1 MVFRFLKLVSFK
13 VCGITLISKY
23 LLATLERV
31 KDTPLIAIEDFSI
44 KYLCNFLFSSSNF
57 REPLIGSKQ
66 QRLHIDWLPRFKHSE
81 NYDCAVAW
89 NPDKESI
96 EDFLTRM
103 QHNVSNCQWMV
114 HNHTQ
119 IAAFVR
125 KVYWD

>member
-1 MVFRFLKLVSFK
+1 MRYLNKDGRGEYAPMNTITVLDFDKGVVFR
-13 VCGITLISKY
+13 Y
-23 LLATLERV
+23 
-31 KDTPLIAIEDFSI
+31 DTINKGDYN
-44 KYLCNFLFSSSNF
+44 KGGYN
-57 REPLIGSKQ
+57 
-66 QRLHIDWLPRFKHSE
+66 SE
-81 NYDCAVAW
+81 NYDNAVAW